1 MVEPRV
7 PNSKEIKKEV
17 YMILSF
23 LKSEK
28 LIDSKRYKTIKGHA
42 RRSQFEF
49 VFNFFRKNYPDEFMY
64 LAKFMCTKT
73 IRDTAELIKE
83 EP

>member
-1 MVEPRV
+1 MVESRV

-28 LIDSKRYKTIKGHA
+28 LIDSKHYKTIKGHA
-42 RRSQFEF
+42 RRNQFEF